1 MRYLILVFLIMQSV
15 SGYSQFFVGDST
27 EFAES
32 ILEKNKIKFTKS
44 KLTATTSRISWIV
57 DNEYQMI
64 LVYNTKNTITRQT
77 LIPEGENGVNE
88 FVRWFNEDFVVISDS
103 EWKNYENGRIYIIK
117 LEHILGEP
125 FFSITLSPDSE

>member
-57 DNEYQMI
+57 DNEYQKI

-88 FVRWFNEDFVVISDS
+88 FVRWFNEDFVVI
-103 EWKNYENGRIYIIK
+103 
-117 LEHILGEP
+117 
-125 FFSITLSPDSE
+125 